1 MKLLLD
7 MIKKL
12 LLDITMSIKQQII
25 NIYGKH

>member
-12 LLDITMSIKQQII
+12 LLDITMSIKQQIV
-25 NIYGKH
+25 NIYGKY